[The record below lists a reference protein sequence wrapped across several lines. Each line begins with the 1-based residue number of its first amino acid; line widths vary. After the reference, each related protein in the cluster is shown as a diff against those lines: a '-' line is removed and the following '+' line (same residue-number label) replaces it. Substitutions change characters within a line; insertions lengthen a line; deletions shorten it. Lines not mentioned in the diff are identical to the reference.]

1 MKRLVSILVLLSAAL
16 LCTGQKI
23 NKAEYFID
31 TDPGFG
37 KAVNI
42 PIAVAA
48 NDVSLSYSVNISA
61 LSQGFHMLVYRAR
74 DDKGRWSVGL
84 RQVVY
89 VFRSQSTADS
99 RIARA
104 EYFIDTDPGFG
115 SAVNIPIATPAN
127 KLELSFN
134 VNISALS
141 QGFHMMII
149 RTRDN
154 LGRWSSSFERVFYVY
169 KSQGDAAAKINRA
182 EYFIDTDPGFGSAVA
197 IPITTP
203 ANKLELVFNVD
214 ISSLVQGFHM
224 IMLRTHD
231 NAGRWSPS
239 SQQVFYVF
247 KAEPPATANV
257 TAIEYFLD
265 TDPGFGQG
273 TMYNIPAPGTK
284 VTASF
289 TVSLT
294 GVAAG
299 NHVVYFRAR
308 DASGRWGHMYSH
320 AFTSST
326 TDIGDMEVRSWF
338 KMYPNPGAGDFIID
352 FSDMQERQVKLTI
365 SDLNGRVVYADALE
379 GERIQMN
386 VDLPSGIYMVTV
398 KAGNKSFN
406 QKLLINR

>member
-1 MKRLVSILVLLSAAL
+1 MKKLVSILAFLSAAL
-16 LCTGQKI
+16 ICTGQKI

-31 TDPGFG
+31 TEPGFG

-42 PIAVAA
+42 PIATPA
-48 NDVSLSYSVNISA
+48 NDVSLNYSVNISS

-84 RQVVY
+84 RQVFY

-99 RIARA
+99 KIARA

-115 SAVNIPIATPAN
+115 AAVNIPISIPVN

-141 QGFHMMII
+141 QGFHMMVV

-169 KSQGDAAAKINRA
+169 KSQGASASQITRA
-182 EYFIDTDPGFGSAVA
+182 EYFIDTDPGFGSAVN
-197 IPITTP
+197 IPVATP
-203 ANKLELVFNVD
+203 ANKLELAFNVN
-214 ISSLVQGFHM
+214 ISSLDQGFHT
-224 IMLRTHD
+224 IVLRTRD
-231 NAGRWSPS
+231 NTGRWSPA

-247 KAEPPATANV
+247 KAFPASTSNV

-265 TDPGFGQG
+265 TDPGFGKG
-273 TMYNIPAPGTK
+273 TIYNIPAPGTK
-284 VTASF
+284 VTANF

-294 GVAAG
+294 GVTPG
-299 NHVVYFRAR
+299 SHIVYFRAR
-308 DASGRWGHMYSH
+308 DASGRWGQMYSH

-326 TDIGDMEVRSWF
+326 TGIGDIEVKSRF
-338 KMYPNPGAGDFIID
+338 KIYPNPGAGDFIID
-352 FSDMQERQVKLTI
+352 FSDMQERPVRLTI
-365 SDLNGRVVYADALE
+365 SDLNGRVVYTDALE
-379 GERIQMN
+379 AERNHISI
-386 VDLPSGIYMVTV
+386 DLPSGIYMVKV
-398 KAGNKSFN
+398 EAGNRYFS
-406 QKLLINR
+406 QKLMINR

>member
-1 MKRLVSILVLLSAAL
+1 MKRLVSILILLSAAL

-61 LSQGFHMLVYRAR
+61 LPQGFHMLVYRAR

-84 RQVVY
+84 RQVFY

-99 RIARA
+99 RIVRAEYFIDADPGFGSAVNIPIATPANKLELSFNVNISSLSQGFHMMIIRTRDNLGRWSSSFERVFYVFRSQGDAAAKITRA

-127 KLELSFN
+127 KLEL
-134 VNISALS
+134 A
-141 QGFHMMII
+141 
-149 RTRDN
+149 
-154 LGRWSSSFERVFYVY
+154 
-169 KSQGDAAAKINRA
+169 
-182 EYFIDTDPGFGSAVA
+182 
-197 IPITTP
+197 
-203 ANKLELVFNVD
+203 FNVD
-214 ISSLVQGFHM
+214 ISSLLQGFHM

-231 NAGRWSPS
+231 NTGRWSPS

-247 KAEPPATANV
+247 KAEPATTANV

-265 TDPGFGQG
+265 NDPGFGKG
-273 TMYNIPAPGTK
+273 TIYNISAPGTK
-284 VTASF
+284 VTADI

-294 GVAAG
+294 GVTAG
-299 NHVVYFRAR
+299 SHVVYFRAR
-308 DASGRWGHMYSH
+308 DASGRWGHMYSQ

-326 TDIGDMEVRSWF
+326 TDIGDMEIKPWF
-338 KMYPNPGAGDFIID
+338 RMYPNPGAREFIID
-352 FSDMQERQVKLTI
+352 FSDMQERPVMLTI
-365 SDLNGRVVYADALE
+365 SDLNGRVVYTDVVE

-398 KAGNKSFN
+398 NAGDRSFN

>member
-1 MKRLVSILVLLSAAL
+1 MKRLVSILILLSAAL

-61 LSQGFHMLVYRAR
+61 LPQGFHMLVYRAR

-84 RQVVY
+84 RQVFY

-99 RIARA
+99 RIVRA

-134 VNISALS
+134 VNISSLS

-154 LGRWSSSFERVFYVY
+154 LGRWSSSFERVFYVFR
-169 KSQGDAAAKINRA
+169 SQSDALAKINRA
-182 EYFIDTDPGFGSAVA
+182 EYFIDTDPGFGSAVN
-197 IPITTP
+197 IPIATP
-203 ANKLELVFNVD
+203 ANKLELAFNVD
-214 ISSLVQGFHM
+214 ISSLLQGFHM
-224 IMLRTHD
+224 IMLRTRD
-231 NAGRWSPS
+231 NTGRWSPS

-247 KAEPPATANV
+247 KAEPATTANV

-265 TDPGFGQG
+265 NDPGFGKG
-273 TMYNIPAPGTK
+273 TIYNISAPGTK
-284 VTASF
+284 VTADI

-294 GVAAG
+294 GVTAG
-299 NHVVYFRAR
+299 SHVVYFRAR
-308 DASGRWGHMYSH
+308 DASGRWGHMYSQ

-326 TDIGDMEVRSWF
+326 TDIGDMEIKPWF
-338 KMYPNPGAGDFIID
+338 RMYPNPGAREFIID
-352 FSDMQERQVKLTI
+352 FSDMQERPVMLTI
-365 SDLNGRVVYADALE
+365 SDLNGRVVYTDVVE

-398 KAGNKSFN
+398 NAGDRSFN

>member
-1 MKRLVSILVLLSAAL
+1 MKRVVSILVLLSAAL

-61 LSQGFHMLVYRAR
+61 LSQGFHILVYRAR

-84 RQVVY
+84 RQVFY

-99 RIARA
+99 RIAKA

-115 SAVNIPIATPAN
+115 SAVSVPIATPAN

-169 KSQGDAAAKINRA
+169 RSQGDAAGKIDRA
-182 EYFIDTDPGFGSAVA
+182 EYFIDTEPGFGSAVT

-214 ISSLVQGFHM
+214 INSLVQGFHM
-224 IMLRTHD
+224 I
-231 NAGRWSPS
+231 S
-239 SQQVFYVF
+239 
-247 KAEPPATANV
+247 AE
-257 TAIEYFLD
+257 
-265 TDPGFGQG
+265 
-273 TMYNIPAPGTK
+273 
-284 VTASF
+284 
-289 TVSLT
+289 
-294 GVAAG
+294 
-299 NHVVYFRAR
+299 
-308 DASGRWGHMYSH
+308 
-320 AFTSST
+320 
-326 TDIGDMEVRSWF
+326 
-338 KMYPNPGAGDFIID
+338 NP
-352 FSDMQERQVKLTI
+352 
-365 SDLNGRVVYADALE
+365 
-379 GERIQMN
+379 
-386 VDLPSGIYMVTV
+386 
-398 KAGNKSFN
+398 
-406 QKLLINR
+406 

>member
-1 MKRLVSILVLLSAAL
+1 MKRLLSILALLSAAL

-37 KAVNI
+37 KAINI

-61 LSQGFHMLVYRAR
+61 LPQGFHMLVYRAR

-84 RQVVY
+84 RQVFY

-99 RIARA
+99 RIVRA
-104 EYFIDTDPGFG
+104 EYFIDADPGFG

-134 VNISALS
+134 VNISSLS

-154 LGRWSSSFERVFYVY
+154 LGRWSSSFERVFYVFR
-169 KSQGDAAAKINRA
+169 SQSDALAKINRA
-182 EYFIDTDPGFGSAVA
+182 EYFIDTDPGFGSAVN
-197 IPITTP
+197 IPIATS
-203 ANKLELVFNVD
+203 ANKLELAFNVD
-214 ISSLVQGFHM
+214 ISSLLQGFHM
-224 IMLRTHD
+224 IMLRTRD
-231 NAGRWSPS
+231 NTGRWSPS

-247 KAEPPATANV
+247 KAEPATTANV

-265 TDPGFGQG
+265 NDPGFGKG
-273 TMYNIPAPGTK
+273 TIYNISAPGTK
-284 VTASF
+284 VTADI

-294 GVAAG
+294 GVTAG
-299 NHVVYFRAR
+299 SHVVYFRAR
-308 DASGRWGHMYSH
+308 DASGRWGHMYSQ

-326 TDIGDMEVRSWF
+326 TDIGDMEIKPWF
-338 KMYPNPGAGDFIID
+338 RMYPNPGAREFIID
-352 FSDMQERQVKLTI
+352 FSDMQERPVMLTI
-365 SDLNGRVVYADALE
+365 SDLNGRVVYTDVVE

-398 KAGNKSFN
+398 NAGDRSFN

>member
-1 MKRLVSILVLLSAAL
+1 MKRLVSILILLSAAL

-61 LSQGFHMLVYRAR
+61 LPQGFHMLVYRAR

-84 RQVVY
+84 RQVFY

-99 RIARA
+99 RIVRAEYFIDADPGFGSAVNIPIATPANKLELSFNVNISSLSQGFHMMIIRTRDNLGRWSSSFERVFYVFRSQSDALAKINRA

-127 KLELSFN
+127 KLEL
-134 VNISALS
+134 A
-141 QGFHMMII
+141 
-149 RTRDN
+149 
-154 LGRWSSSFERVFYVY
+154 
-169 KSQGDAAAKINRA
+169 
-182 EYFIDTDPGFGSAVA
+182 
-197 IPITTP
+197 
-203 ANKLELVFNVD
+203 FNVD
-214 ISSLVQGFHM
+214 ISSLLQGFHM
-224 IMLRTHD
+224 IMLRTRD
-231 NAGRWSPS
+231 NTGRWSPS

-247 KAEPPATANV
+247 KAEPATTANV

-265 TDPGFGQG
+265 NDPGFGKG
-273 TMYNIPAPGTK
+273 TIYNISAPGTK
-284 VTASF
+284 VTADI

-294 GVAAG
+294 GVTAG
-299 NHVVYFRAR
+299 SHVVYFRAR
-308 DASGRWGHMYSH
+308 DASGRWGHMYSQ

-326 TDIGDMEVRSWF
+326 TDIGDMEIKPWF
-338 KMYPNPGAGDFIID
+338 RMYPNPGAREFIID
-352 FSDMQERQVKLTI
+352 FSDMQERPVMLTI
-365 SDLNGRVVYADALE
+365 SDLNGRVVYTDVVE

-398 KAGNKSFN
+398 NAGDRSFN

>member
-1 MKRLVSILVLLSAAL
+1 MKRLISILAFLSTAL
-16 LCTGQKI
+16 LCAGQKI
-23 NKAEYFID
+23 NRAEYFID

-42 PIAVAA
+42 PIAVPA
-48 NDVSLSYSVNISA
+48 NYVSLSYSVNISA
-61 LSQGFHMLVYRAR
+61 LPQGFHMLVYRAR
-74 DDKGRWSVGL
+74 DDKGQWSMGL
-84 RQVVY
+84 RQVFY
-89 VFRSQSTADS
+89 VFRTQSTADNK
-99 RIARA
+99 IARA

-115 SAVNIPIATPAN
+115 SAVSVPIATPAN

-141 QGFHMMII
+141 QGFHMMVV

-154 LGRWSSSFERVFYVY
+154 PGRWSSSFQRVFYVY
-169 KSQGDAAAKINRA
+169 RSQDASAGQITRA
-182 EYFIDTDPGFGSAVA
+182 EYFIDTDPGFGSAVN

-203 ANKLELVFNVD
+203 ANKLELAFNVD
-214 ISSLVQGFHM
+214 ISSLAQGFHM
-224 IMLRTHD
+224 IVLRTRD
-231 NAGRWSPS
+231 NTGRWSTA
-239 SQQVFYVF
+239 SQQVFYAF
-247 KAEPPATANV
+247 KAEPATISNV

-265 TDPGFGQG
+265 NDPGFGKG
-273 TMYNIPAPGTK
+273 TIYNIPTPGTK

-294 GVAAG
+294 GVTAG

-338 KMYPNPGAGDFIID
+338 RMYPNPGAGDFTID
-352 FSDMQERQVKLTI
+352 FSDMQERPVRLTI
-365 SDLNGRVVYADALE
+365 SDLNGRVVYTDALE
-379 GERIQMN
+379 GETIQLN
-386 VDLPSGIYMVTV
+386 VDLPTGIYMVTI
-398 KAGNKSFN
+398 KAGNRSFN
-406 QKLLINR
+406 QKLMINR

>member
-1 MKRLVSILVLLSAAL
+1 MVLLSAAL

-84 RQVVY
+84 RQVFY

-182 EYFIDTDPGFGSAVA
+182 EYFIDTDPGFGSAVT

-224 IMLRTHD
+224 IVLRTHD

-247 KAEPPATANV
+247 KAEPAATANV

-265 TDPGFGQG
+265 TDPGFGKG

-308 DASGRWGHMYSH
+308 DASGRWGHMYSQ

-338 KMYPNPGAGDFIID
+338 KLYPNPGAGDFIID
-352 FSDMQERQVKLTI
+352 FSDMQERPVKLTI

-398 KAGNKSFN
+398 KTGNKSFN

>member
-169 KSQGDAAAKINRA
+169 RSQDDAAAKINRA
-182 EYFIDTDPGFGSAVA
+182 EYFIDTDPGFGYAVN
-197 IPITTP
+197 IPIATP
-203 ANKLELVFNVD
+203 ANKLELAFNVD
-214 ISSLVQGFHM
+214 INSLVQGFHM
-224 IMLRTHD
+224 IVLRTRD
-231 NAGRWSPS
+231 NIGRWSPS

-247 KAEPPATANV
+247 KAEPATTSNV

-352 FSDMQERQVKLTI
+352 FSDMQERPVMLTI

>member
-1 MKRLVSILVLLSAAL
+1 MKRLVSILAFLSAAL
-16 LCTGQKI
+16 VCTGQKI

-37 KAVNI
+37 KATNI
-42 PIAVAA
+42 PISVPA
-48 NDVSLSYSVNISA
+48 NDVSLSYSVNISS

-74 DDKGRWSVGL
+74 DDKGLWSVGL

-134 VNISALS
+134 VNISTLS
-141 QGFHMMII
+141 QGFHVMII

-169 KSQGDAAAKINRA
+169 RSQGDAAAKINRA

-265 TDPGFGQG
+265 NDPNFGKG
-273 TMYNIPAPGTK
+273 TIYNIPAPGTK
-284 VTASF
+284 VEATF

-294 GVAAG
+294 GVTAG
-299 NHVVYFRAR
+299 SHVLYLRAR
-308 DASGRWGHMYSH
+308 DASGKWSHVYSH
-320 AFTSST
+320 AFSMT
-326 TDIGDMEVRSWF
+326 TTGSGDLEAVQWF
-338 KMYPNPGAGDFIID
+338 KLYPNPSSGNFIIE
-352 FSDMQERQVKLTI
+352 FSDLESSTVEFTINDMNGRQVYSNRLSGENFSI
-365 SDLNGRVVYADALE
+365 S
-379 GERIQMN
+379 
-386 VDLPSGIYMVTV
+386 VDIPAGIYLVSV
-398 KAGNKSFN
+398 KAGTQFFQ
-406 QKLLINR
+406 QKLLISR